1 MIKKEKTWDKKPVWL
16 YIICVLVL
24 CFLILPVLI
33 IIPMSFGGAEYLEF
47 PPSSFSLRWYANFFN
62 DSEWLH
68 ATWNSITIGFGT
80 MVLSCLLGISAAVG
94 VTMKA
99 MKKGKI
105 FSIILMVPMILPAII
120 ATIAMY
126 AVYGH
131 WKLVGTYHGIV
142 IAHSCLA
149 IPLVVTLVSAS
160 LYGLDSRYYDA
171 ARSLGA
177 THLTAI
183 RKIVIPLI
191 KPAVLSSMLFAFIT
205 SFDESVI
212 ALFIT
217 RQNTMTLPRM
227 IFDSLKYEISPSVS
241 AVSSLLIFLT
251 ILIFVVNAVFKK
263 KAPKEAKQSE

>member
-1 MIKKEKTWDKKPVWL
+1 MSRREKTWDKKPVWL
-16 YIICVLVL
+16 FLVTACVL

-33 IIPMSFGGAEYLEF
+33 IIPMSFGGSEYLEF
-47 PPSSFSLRWYANFFN
+47 PPSSLSLRWYIKFFS

-68 ATWNSITIGFGT
+68 AAWNSITIGLGT

-94 VTMKA
+94 ITMKI

-105 FSIILMVPMILPAII
+105 FNLILLIPMIIPSII
-120 ATIAMY
+120 ATIAMF
-126 AVYGH
+126 AVYGQ
-131 WKLVGTYHGIV
+131 WKLVGTYFGIV
-142 IAHSCLA
+142 VAHSCIA

-177 THLTAI
+177 NHMTATS
-183 RKIVIPLI
+183 KIVLPLI
-191 KPAVLSSMLFAFIT
+191 KPAIFSSMLFAFIT

-227 IFDSLKYEISPSVS
+227 MFDSLKYEISPAIS
-241 AVSSLLIFLT
+241 AISSMLIFLT
-251 ILIFVVNAVFKK
+251 VIVFLFNGVLKK
-263 KAPKEAKQSE
+263 KDSK